1 MESEYDNYVEII
13 LKYWFSGNK
22 NADFKRWFKSGEKYD
37 SEIRNKFSNV
47 LKEAEKGNLLH
58 WLGNSRSFLAHIILL
73 DQFSRHIYRGT
84 PEAYKNDG
92 KIMLFME
99 MAIDK
104 YIDNYN
110 ASEQMFILLPYQ
122 HSENLSEQ
130 KKGLLILND
139 LISKEEDM
147 TQKNI
152 LKTALH
158 HQKGHF
164 NVIKKHGRFP
174 KRNYLLGRL
183 STVDE
188 IDYMDGSEN
197 VPY

>member
-1 MESEYDNYVEII
+1 MESEYDNYVDII

-22 NADFKRWFKSGEKYD
+22 NADFKKWFKSGEKYD
-37 SEIRNKFSNV
+37 IEIRDKFSGV

-84 PEAYKNDG
+84 HHAYKNDSR
-92 KIMLFME
+92 ILLFME
-99 MAIDK
+99 MAVDR
-104 YIDNYN
+104 YIDDYN
-110 ASEQMFILLPYQ
+110 ASEKMFILLPYQ
-122 HSENLSEQ
+122 HSEKLVEQ
-130 KKGLLILND
+130 KKGLNMLND
-139 LISKEEDM
+139 LINKEEDM

-158 HQKGHF
+158 HQKGHL
-164 NVIKKHGRFP
+164 NVIKKFGRFP

-183 STVDE
+183 STVEE

>member
-1 MESEYDNYVEII
+1 MESEYDNYIDII

-22 NADFKRWFKSGEKYD
+22 NADFKKWFRSGKKYD
-37 SEIRNKFSNV
+37 VEIKERFLGV

-58 WLGNSRSFLAHIILL
+58 WLGNSRSYLAHIILL

-84 PEAYKNDG
+84 PDAYKNDS
-92 KIMLFME
+92 KILLFME
-99 MAIDK
+99 MAIDR
-104 YIDNYN
+104 YIDDYS

-122 HSENLSEQ
+122 HSEKITEQ
-130 KKGLLILND
+130 QKGLEVLHNLI
-139 LISKEEDM
+139 IKELDM

-158 HQKGHF
+158 HQKGHL
-164 NVIKKHGRFP
+164 NVISKYGRFP
-174 KRNYLLGRL
+174 KRNYILGRL

>member
-1 MESEYDNYVEII
+1 MESEYDNYVDII

-22 NADFKRWFKSGEKYD
+22 NADFKKWFKSGEKYD
-37 SEIRNKFSNV
+37 IEITNKFSGV

-58 WLGNSRSFLAHIILL
+58 WLGNRRSFLAHIILL

-84 PEAYKNDG
+84 HEAYKNDSR
-92 KIMLFME
+92 ILLFME
-99 MAIDK
+99 MAVDK
-104 YIDNYN
+104 YIDEYN
-110 ASEQMFILLPYQ
+110 ASEKMFILLPYQ
-122 HSENLSEQ
+122 HSEKLVEQ
-130 KKGLLILND
+130 KKGLGILND
-139 LISKEEDM
+139 LITKEEDM

-158 HQKGHF
+158 HQKGHL
-164 NVIKKHGRFP
+164 NVIKKFGRFP

-183 STVDE
+183 STVEE